1 MPEWNGEQ
9 KDNDGAAFEVEK
21 TKKED
26 WHDDWSGRI
35 QVDGSMYWIGI
46 RDMVS
51 AAGKPYR
58 KVRFNPIT
66 ENYTARAREG
76 EVAASKDDIPF

>member
-21 TKKED
+21 PKKED
-26 WHDDWSGRI
+26 WHDDWSGRAM
-35 QVDGSMYWIGI
+35 VDGTMYWVGI

-51 AAGKPYR
+51 AAGKDYK